1 MLIRRLA
8 RPLLASVFVVDGVDT
23 LMHPEPRAQAATTL
37 VSHGEQRLPDS
48 VSAKLPSD
56 PAKVVRINAIVRV
69 GAGTLLALNRAP
81 RLSSLALAVTVIP
94 ATVTE
99 QDFWNESDAQ
109 QRAAK
114 RTAFLKDVG
123 LLGGLL
129 IAAAD
134 TEGKPSLGWR
144 GRRAARK
151 AAAALPFTAATTDT
165 VRDRLQQQAGRGRE
179 LAAVAADKGAD
190 LASMA
195 QSRGAELASVAQS
208 RGGELASVAQSR
220 GGELAEA
227 AREHGTEWAELARSR
242 GADLAGTA
250 LDHRGEWAEL
260 AKRRG
265 ADLAEAAREHGGEWA
280 ELAKRKSAEL
290 ADTAGDHRGEWA
302 EIAKHRG
309 SEWAEAAR
317 EHGGEWAEVAKQRGS
332 IFARQARKRAE
343 KAAEAARERAEKAA
357 ETARERL
364 AEARNGK

>member
-190 LASMA
+190 LASVA
-195 QSRGAELASVAQS
+195 QSRGA
-208 RGGELASVAQSR
+208 ELASVAQSR

>member
-144 GRRAARK
+144 GRRAARR

-165 VRDRLQQQAGRGRE
+165 VRDRLQQQAVRGRE

-190 LASMA
+190 LASVA
-195 QSRGAELASVAQS
+195 QSRGA
-208 RGGELASVAQSR
+208 ELASVAQSR

-265 ADLAEAAREHGGEWA
+265 ADLAEAAREHGGDWA

-302 EIAKHRG
+302 EIAKNRG

-343 KAAEAARERAEKAA
+343 KAAEAARERAE
-357 ETARERL
+357 TARERL

>member
-23 LMHPEPRAQAATTL
+23 LMHPEPRAQAASTL

-48 VSAKLPSD
+48 VSAKLPAD

-114 RTAFLKDVG
+114 RTAFIKDVG

-151 AAAALPFTAATTDT
+151 AAAALPFTAATTET
-165 VRDRLQQQAGRGRE
+165 VRDRLQQQAVRGRE

-190 LASMA
+190 LASVA
-195 QSRGAELASVAQS
+195 QSRGA
-208 RGGELASVAQSR
+208 ELASVAQSR

-242 GADLAGTA
+242 GAELAGTA
-250 LDHRGEWAEL
+250 LDHRGEWAEV

-265 ADLAEAAREHGGEWA
+265 ADLADAAREHGGEWA
-280 ELAKRKSAEL
+280 ELAKRKSTEL
-290 ADTAGDHRGEWA
+290 ADAAGDHRGDWA

-343 KAAEAARERAEKAA
+343 KAAEAARERAE
-357 ETARERL
+357 TARERL

>member
-165 VRDRLQQQAGRGRE
+165 VRDRLQQQAVRGRE

-190 LASMA
+190 LASVA
-195 QSRGAELASVAQS
+195 QSRGAELASA
-208 RGGELASVAQSR
+208 AQSR

-265 ADLAEAAREHGGEWA
+265 ADLAEAAREHGGDWA

-309 SEWAEAAR
+309 TEWAEAAR

-343 KAAEAARERAEKAA
+343 EAAEAARERAEKAA

>member
-144 GRRAARK
+144 GRRAARR
-151 AAAALPFTAATTDT
+151 AAAALP
-165 VRDRLQQQAGRGRE
+165 
-179 LAAVAADKGAD
+179 
-190 LASMA
+190 
-195 QSRGAELASVAQS
+195 
-208 RGGELASVAQSR
+208 
-220 GGELAEA
+220 
-227 AREHGTEWAELARSR
+227 
-242 GADLAGTA
+242 
-250 LDHRGEWAEL
+250 
-260 AKRRG
+260 
-265 ADLAEAAREHGGEWA
+265 
-280 ELAKRKSAEL
+280 
-290 ADTAGDHRGEWA
+290 
-302 EIAKHRG
+302 
-309 SEWAEAAR
+309 
-317 EHGGEWAEVAKQRGS
+317 
-332 IFARQARKRAE
+332 
-343 KAAEAARERAEKAA
+343 
-357 ETARERL
+357 
-364 AEARNGK
+364 

>member
-23 LMHPEPRAQAATTL
+23 LMHPEPRTQAATTL

-48 VSAKLPSD
+48 VSAKLPAD
-56 PAKVVRINAIVRV
+56 PAKVVRINALVRV

-81 RLSSLALAVTVIP
+81 RISALALAVSVVP

-151 AAAALPFTAATTDT
+151 AAAALPFTATTADT
-165 VRDRLQQQAGRGRE
+165 VRDRLQQQAVRGRE
-179 LAAVAADKGAD
+179 LASVAADKGAD
-190 LASMA
+190 LAAVA
-195 QSRGAELASVAQS
+195 QSRGA
-208 RGGELASVAQSR
+208 ELASVAQSR

-227 AREHGTEWAELARSR
+227 AREHGSEWADLARSR
-242 GADLAGTA
+242 GAELAGTA
-250 LDHRGEWAEL
+250 LDRRGDWADA

-265 ADLAEAAREHGGEWA
+265 ADLAGSAREHGEEWA
-280 ELAKRKSAEL
+280 KLAKRKGAEL
-290 ADTAGDHRGEWA
+290 ADNTGDHRGDWA
-302 EIAKHRG
+302 DLAKSR
-309 SEWAEAAR
+309 SAEWAEAAR

-332 IFARQARKRAE
+332 IFARRARERAE
-343 KAAEAARERAEKAA
+343 KAAELARERAEKAA
-357 ETARERL
+357 ETARDRL
-364 AEARNGK
+364 ADARQ

>member
-165 VRDRLQQQAGRGRE
+165 VRDRLQQQAVRGRE

-190 LASMA
+190 LASVA
-195 QSRGAELASVAQS
+195 QSRGA
-208 RGGELASVAQSR
+208 ELASVAQSR

-265 ADLAEAAREHGGEWA
+265 ADLAEAAREHGGDWA

-309 SEWAEAAR
+309 TEWAEAAR

-343 KAAEAARERAEKAA
+343 EAAEAARERAEKAA

>member
-56 PAKVVRINAIVRV
+56 PAKIVRINAIVRV

-81 RLSSLALAVTVIP
+81 RLSSLALAVTVVP

-134 TEGKPSLGWR
+134 TEGKPSLSWR

-151 AAAALPFTAATTDT
+151 AAAALPFTATTADT
-165 VRDRLQQQAGRGRE
+165 VRDRLQQQAVRGRE
-179 LAAVAADKGAD
+179 LASVAADKGAD
-190 LASMA
+190 LASVA
-195 QSRGAELASVAQS
+195 QSRGA
-208 RGGELASVAQSR
+208 ELASVAQSR

-242 GADLAGTA
+242 GAELAGTA
-250 LDHRGEWAEL
+250 LDHRGEWAEV

-290 ADTAGDHRGEWA
+290 ADTAGDHRGDWA
-302 EIAKHRG
+302 DIAKHRG
-309 SEWAEAAR
+309 TEWAEAAR

-357 ETARERL
+357 DTARERL

>member
-165 VRDRLQQQAGRGRE
+165 VRDRLQQQAVRGRE

-190 LASMA
+190 LASVA
-195 QSRGAELASVAQS
+195 QSRGA
-208 RGGELASVAQSR
+208 ELASVAQSR

-302 EIAKHRG
+302 EIAKNRG

>member
-23 LMHPEPRAQAATTL
+23 LMHPEPRAQAASTL

-48 VSAKLPSD
+48 VSAKLPAD

-114 RTAFLKDVG
+114 RTAFIKDVG

-151 AAAALPFTAATTDT
+151 AAAALPFTAATTET
-165 VRDRLQQQAGRGRE
+165 VRDRLQQQAVRGRE

-190 LASMA
+190 LASVA
-195 QSRGAELASVAQS
+195 QSRGAELA
-208 RGGELASVAQSR
+208 EVAQSR

-242 GADLAGTA
+242 GAELAGTA

-265 ADLAEAAREHGGEWA
+265 ADLADAAREHGGEWA

-290 ADTAGDHRGEWA
+290 ADAAGDHRGDWA

-343 KAAEAARERAEKAA
+343 KAAEAARERAE
-357 ETARERL
+357 TARERL

>member
-165 VRDRLQQQAGRGRE
+165 VRDRLQQQAVRGRE

-190 LASMA
+190 LASVA
-195 QSRGAELASVAQS
+195 QSRGA
-208 RGGELASVAQSR
+208 ELASVAQSR

-265 ADLAEAAREHGGEWA
+265 ADLAEAAREHGGDWA

>member
-23 LMHPEPRAQAATTL
+23 LMHPEPRAQAASTL

-48 VSAKLPSD
+48 VSAKLPAD

-114 RTAFLKDVG
+114 RTAFIKDVG

-151 AAAALPFTAATTDT
+151 AAAALPFTAATTET
-165 VRDRLQQQAGRGRE
+165 VRDRLQQQAVRGRE

-190 LASMA
+190 LASVA
-195 QSRGAELASVAQS
+195 QSRGA
-208 RGGELASVAQSR
+208 ELASVAQSR

-227 AREHGTEWAELARSR
+227 AREHGTEWAEVARNR
-242 GADLAGTA
+242 GAELAGTA
-250 LDHRGEWAEL
+250 LDHRGEWAEV

-265 ADLAEAAREHGGEWA
+265 ADLADAAREHGGEWA

-290 ADTAGDHRGEWA
+290 ADAAGDHRGDWA

-343 KAAEAARERAEKAA
+343 KAAEVARERA

>member
-165 VRDRLQQQAGRGRE
+165 VRDRLQQQAVRGRE

-190 LASMA
+190 LASVA
-195 QSRGAELASVAQS
+195 QSRGA
-208 RGGELASVAQSR
+208 ELASVAQSR

-280 ELAKRKSAEL
+280 E
-290 ADTAGDHRGEWA
+290 
-302 EIAKHRG
+302 
-309 SEWAEAAR
+309 
-317 EHGGEWAEVAKQRGS
+317 VAKQRGS

-343 KAAEAARERAEKAA
+343 KAAEAARERAE
-357 ETARERL
+357 TARERL

>member
-144 GRRAARK
+144 GRRAARR

-165 VRDRLQQQAGRGRE
+165 VRDRLQQQAVRGRE

-190 LASMA
+190 LASVA
-195 QSRGAELASVAQS
+195 QSRGA
-208 RGGELASVAQSR
+208 ELASVAQSR

-302 EIAKHRG
+302 EIAKNRG

-343 KAAEAARERAEKAA
+343 KAAEAARERAE
-357 ETARERL
+357 TARERL

>member
-151 AAAALPFTAATTDT
+151 AAAALPFTAATTET
-165 VRDRLQQQAGRGRE
+165 VRDRLQQQAVRGRE

-190 LASMA
+190 LASVA
-195 QSRGAELASVAQS
+195 QSRGA
-208 RGGELASVAQSR
+208 ELASVAQSR

-227 AREHGTEWAELARSR
+227 AREHGAEWAELARNR
-242 GADLAGTA
+242 GAELAGTA

-290 ADTAGDHRGEWA
+290 ADTAGDHRGDWA

-309 SEWAEAAR
+309 TEWAEAAR

-343 KAAEAARERAEKAA
+343 KAAEATRERAEKAA

-364 AEARNGK
+364 VEARNGK

>member
-23 LMHPEPRAQAATTL
+23 LMHPEPRAQAASTL

-48 VSAKLPSD
+48 VSAKLPAD

-114 RTAFLKDVG
+114 RTAFIKDVG

-151 AAAALPFTAATTDT
+151 AAAALPFTAATTET
-165 VRDRLQQQAGRGRE
+165 VRDRLQQQAVRGRE

-190 LASMA
+190 LASVA
-195 QSRGAELASVAQS
+195 QSRGA
-208 RGGELASVAQSR
+208 ELASVAQSR

-227 AREHGTEWAELARSR
+227 AREHGTEWAEVARNR
-242 GADLAGTA
+242 GAELAGTA
-250 LDHRGEWAEL
+250 LDHRGEWAEV

-265 ADLAEAAREHGGEWA
+265 ADLADAAREHGGEWA

-290 ADTAGDHRGEWA
+290 ADAAGDHRGDWA

-343 KAAEAARERAEKAA
+343 KAAEAARERAE
-357 ETARERL
+357 TARERL

>member
-165 VRDRLQQQAGRGRE
+165 VRDRLQQQAVRGRE

-190 LASMA
+190 LASVA
-195 QSRGAELASVAQS
+195 QSRGA
-208 RGGELASVAQSR
+208 ELASVAQSR

-309 SEWAEAAR
+309 TEWAEAAR

-343 KAAEAARERAEKAA
+343 EAAEAARERAEKAA

>member
-165 VRDRLQQQAGRGRE
+165 VRDRLQQQAVRGRE

-190 LASMA
+190 LASVA
-195 QSRGAELASVAQS
+195 QSRGA
-208 RGGELASVAQSR
+208 ELASVAQSR

-227 AREHGTEWAELARSR
+227 AREHGTEWAELARTR

-265 ADLAEAAREHGGEWA
+265 ADLAEAAREHGGDWA

-343 KAAEAARERAEKAA
+343 KAAEAARERAE
-357 ETARERL
+357 TARERL

>member
-190 LASMA
+190 LASVA
-195 QSRGAELASVAQS
+195 QSRGA
-208 RGGELASVAQSR
+208 ELASVAQSR

-250 LDHRGEWAEL
+250 LDHRGEWTEL

>member
-165 VRDRLQQQAGRGRE
+165 VRDRLQQQAVRGRE

-190 LASMA
+190 LASVA
-195 QSRGAELASVAQS
+195 QSRGA
-208 RGGELASVAQSR
+208 ELASVAQSR

-265 ADLAEAAREHGGEWA
+265 ADLAEAAREHGGDWA

-302 EIAKHRG
+302 EIAKNRG

>member
-56 PAKVVRINAIVRV
+56 PAKIVRINAIVRV

-81 RLSSLALAVTVIP
+81 RISSLALAVTVIP

-151 AAAALPFTAATTDT
+151 AAAALPFTATTADT
-165 VRDRLQQQAGRGRE
+165 VRDRLQQQAVRGRE
-179 LAAVAADKGAD
+179 LASVAADKGAD
-190 LASMA
+190 LASVA
-195 QSRGAELASVAQS
+195 QSRGA
-208 RGGELASVAQSR
+208 ELASVAQSR

-242 GADLAGTA
+242 GAELAGTA
-250 LDHRGEWAEL
+250 LDHRGEWAEV

-280 ELAKRKSAEL
+280 GLAKRKSAEL

-302 EIAKHRG
+302 ELAKHRG
-309 SEWAEAAR
+309 TEWAEAAR

-357 ETARERL
+357 DTARERL

>member
-37 VSHGEQRLPDS
+37 VSHGEHRLPDS

-165 VRDRLQQQAGRGRE
+165 VRDRLQQQAVRGRE

-190 LASMA
+190 LASVA
-195 QSRGAELASVAQS
+195 QSRGA
-208 RGGELASVAQSR
+208 ELASVAQSR

-227 AREHGTEWAELARSR
+227 AREHGTEWAELARTR

-265 ADLAEAAREHGGEWA
+265 ADLAEAAREHGGDWA

-343 KAAEAARERAEKAA
+343 KAAEAARERAE
-357 ETARERL
+357 TARERL